1 MKLFLSIILSFATL
15 GFLTILIISTIDR
28 EGRQGRPGLNEV
40 SGTAEVQ
47 FEVFNEIY
55 ENNIY
60 GDEISYDNYDVV
72 VLDFWASWCP
82 PCIQE
87 AETLAQGYKDWK
99 DKRVK
104 FIGVALWDNENSIKN
119 FVEKYGFQYDVFID
133 NQGKYAIEYGVKAL
147 PEKFFINNKGKI
159 VKKYIGPINEIELNN
174 LIKETAENNEL
185 PWRIQFKPRNIRI
198 HIKS

>member
-15 GFLTILIISTIDR
+15 GFLAILIISTIDR

-72 VLDFWASWCP
+72 VLDFGHHGAHHAFKKQKLLLKVTR
-82 PCIQE
+82 I
-87 AETLAQGYKDWK
+87 
-99 DKRVK
+99 
-104 FIGVALWDNENSIKN
+104 
-119 FVEKYGFQYDVFID
+119 
-133 NQGKYAIEYGVKAL
+133 
-147 PEKFFINNKGKI
+147 GKI
-159 VKKYIGPINEIELNN
+159 KGLN
-174 LIKETAENNEL
+174 LLE
-185 PWRIQFKPRNIRI
+185 
-198 HIKS
+198 

>member
-1 MKLFLSIILSFATL
+1 MKLFLSVILSFITI
-15 GFLTILIISTIDR
+15 GFFIILIISTIDR
-28 EGRQGRPGLNEV
+28 EGSQGRPGLNEV
-40 SGTAEVQ
+40 SGTAEVK
-47 FEVFNEIY
+47 FEVFNKIY

-60 GDEISYDNYDVV
+60 GDEISYDEYDAI

-87 AETLAQGYKDWK
+87 AETLAEGYKEWK
-99 DKRVK
+99 DKNVK

-133 NQGKYAIEYGVKAL
+133 NDGKYAIEYGVKAL

-159 VKKYIGPINEIELNN
+159 VKKYIGPINEIELKN
-174 LIKETAENNEL
+174 LIEETIKNNEL
-185 PWRIQFKPRNIRI
+185 P
-198 HIKS
+198 

>member
-104 FIGVALWDNENSIKN
+104 FIGVALWDNENSIKS

-133 NQGKYAIEYGVKAL
+133 NEGKYAIEYGVKAL

-174 LIKETAENNEL
+174 LIRETAENNEL
-185 PWRIQFKPRNIRI
+185 PWRIQFKRRNIRI
-198 HIKS
+198 YNKN

>member
-1 MKLFLSIILSFATL
+1 MKLFLSIIISFITL
-15 GFLTILIISTIDR
+15 GFFIILIISTIDR
-28 EGRQGRPGLNEV
+28 EGSQGRPGLNEV
-40 SGTAEVQ
+40 SGTAEVK
-47 FEVFNEIY
+47 FEVFNKIY

-60 GDEISYDNYDVV
+60 GDEISYDDYDAI

-87 AETLAQGYKDWK
+87 AETLAQGYKNWK

-104 FIGVALWDNENSIKN
+104 FIGVALWDNENSIKS

-133 NQGKYAIEYGVKAL
+133 NEGKYAIEYGVKAL

-174 LIKETAENNEL
+174 LIRETAENNEL
-185 PWRIQFKPRNIRI
+185 P
-198 HIKS
+198 

>member
-1 MKLFLSIILSFATL
+1 LKLFLSIILSLATL

-40 SGTAEVQ
+40 SGTSEVQ
-47 FEVFNEIY
+47 FEIF
-55 ENNIY
+55 NNIY
-60 GDEISYDNYDVV
+60 EKNIYGEEISYVDYDVI

-87 AETLAQGYKDWK
+87 AETLSQGYKDWK
-99 DKRVK
+99 DKKVK
-104 FIGVALWDNENSIKN
+104 FIGVALWDNENSIKS

-133 NQGKYAIEYGVKAL
+133 NEGKYAIEYGVKAL

-159 VKKYIGPINEIELNN
+159 VKKYIGPINEIELDN
-174 LIKETAENNEL
+174 LIKETAKNNEL
-185 PWRIQFKPRNIRI
+185 P
-198 HIKS
+198 

>member
-104 FIGVALWDNENSIKN
+104 FIGVALWDNENSIKS

-133 NQGKYAIEYGVKAL
+133 NEGKYAIEYGVKAL

-185 PWRIQFKPRNIRI
+185 PWRIQFKRRNIRI
-198 HIKS
+198 HVKN